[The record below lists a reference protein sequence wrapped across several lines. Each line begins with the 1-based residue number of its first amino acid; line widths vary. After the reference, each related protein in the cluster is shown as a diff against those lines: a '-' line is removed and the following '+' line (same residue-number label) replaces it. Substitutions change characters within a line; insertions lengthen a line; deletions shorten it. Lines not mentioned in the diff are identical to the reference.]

1 MSFQTTLPIN
11 DMDSWLFSAPPDF
24 QPDQDT
30 YLDDMAVFGEPDV
43 FSDDTEASSSS
54 SLLNTI
60 ASPPFIQP
68 HDLHV
73 FPTRTSSSSPDPSP
87 SSSQFP
93 HFRADPNDSTA
104 SHLPQG
110 HQRPHRRLSTT
121 STNDS
126 PGNETYRPRHTP
138 TKPRK
143 SKPGRITPRSEKH
156 ARELEL
162 NRKAAT
168 KCRNRQKAYVE
179 DLQARCRQE
188 EAKMQAQ
195 TSLVHALMDEVMALR
210 GEAMR
215 QSFCACRLP

>member
-1 MSFQTTLPIN
+1 MPFQTPLPID

-24 QPDQDT
+24 QPHQDS

-43 FSDDTEASSSS
+43 FSDDIDASSSN
-54 SLLNTI
+54 SLL
-60 ASPPFIQP
+60 ASPPFIRP
-68 HDLHV
+68 HDLDV
-73 FPTRTSSSSPDPSP
+73 FPTRTSSTSPDSSP

-93 HFRADPNDSTA
+93 HLRVAPIDSIA
-104 SHLPQG
+104 SHL
-110 HQRPHRRLSTT
+110 QRPNRRLSTT

-126 PGNETYRPRHTP
+126 PSGETYRPRHTP

-143 SKPGRITPRSEKH
+143 SRPGRITPRSEKH

-168 KCRNRQKAYVE
+168 KCRTRQKAYVE

-188 EAKMQAQ
+188 EAHMQAQ
-195 TSLVHALMDEVMALR
+195 TSLVHALMDEVIALR